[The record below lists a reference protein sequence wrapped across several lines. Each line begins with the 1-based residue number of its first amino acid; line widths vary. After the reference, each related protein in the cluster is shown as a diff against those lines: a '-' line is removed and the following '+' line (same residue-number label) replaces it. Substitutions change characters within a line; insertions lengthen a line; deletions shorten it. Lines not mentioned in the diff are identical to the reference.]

1 MSDLTETFQEYFKTA
16 NHPNLLTF
24 VTKNESIV
32 KKWIAYHDTVEEATR
47 ALKNKMKHVYN
58 QTYPKRTTGPTLKVD
73 LTELFAT
80 AKTDRAIYVEGE
92 RTLVMATQAARR
104 RVETQLM
111 TNSDNGDDDDNG
123 NDDGDA
129 SVSATI
135 DAPTEDD
142 VNDIILDN
150 GFNLTHGFERFKSSA
165 LQNSK
170 TTGFTM
176 YQDVHEVLS
185 LNHILLLNDN
195 QHGKSLVDFLGLD
208 NLNRYHA
215 HLKKSYMDDD
225 VAVDDTLMQKLVVIF
240 RKLKNKS
247 RKTIKHTLMKTCMD
261 TELDDLDESM
271 IDILL
276 NCLQK
281 LPDFNNEQA
290 IGEQQLLTNHIDP
303 IVIPLFHL
311 PEHGRVFHW
320 MNRTIEDTKDLR
332 PDGIMYIVE
341 QRNIQNAIGYC
352 EVKAHDSED
361 NVDSIHSDLFRLA
374 SFCKNSLDL
383 GHVKAMMAVQVVGDT
398 IIFYLF
404 TIESAGLYTMF
415 ELGRLDAPLHC
426 GQLAQFVMELDF
438 LKQMS
443 ATYRAN
449 CIRRTG
455 ESLTGIKRPSLDNGT
470 LQAMMNPGS
479 PTKKKAK
486 VALNFH

>member
-1 MSDLTETFQEYFKTA
+1 MPDSLVIVSQNNKITNWRSLLHKSDLTEAFQEYFKTA

-24 VTKNESIV
+24 VTKDESIV

-92 RTLVMATQAARR
+92 RTLVMATQPARR

-176 YQDVHEVLS
+176 YQDVYEVLS

-271 IDILL
+271 IDI
-276 NCLQK
+276 C
-281 LPDFNNEQA
+281 
-290 IGEQQLLTNHIDP
+290 
-303 IVIPLFHL
+303 
-311 PEHGRVFHW
+311 
-320 MNRTIEDTKDLR
+320 
-332 PDGIMYIVE
+332 
-341 QRNIQNAIGYC
+341 
-352 EVKAHDSED
+352 
-361 NVDSIHSDLFRLA
+361 
-374 SFCKNSLDL
+374 
-383 GHVKAMMAVQVVGDT
+383 
-398 IIFYLF
+398 
-404 TIESAGLYTMF
+404 
-415 ELGRLDAPLHC
+415 
-426 GQLAQFVMELDF
+426 
-438 LKQMS
+438 
-443 ATYRAN
+443 
-449 CIRRTG
+449 
-455 ESLTGIKRPSLDNGT
+455 
-470 LQAMMNPGS
+470 
-479 PTKKKAK
+479 
-486 VALNFH
+486 